1 MCDHDVDW
9 QQSAMEALQLEP
21 VCVVSFSTVSW
32 CLFATVGYC
41 VCLCALVRAR
51 RCTGDC
57 DSSEGMCADRPYII
71 LSGSLAADR
80 D

>member
-1 MCDHDVDW
+1 MCGPDMDW
-9 QQSAMEALQLEP
+9 QQSTMEALQFEP
-21 VCVVSFSTVSW
+21 VCVGSFKKASW
-32 CLFATVGYC
+32 CPFATVWYY